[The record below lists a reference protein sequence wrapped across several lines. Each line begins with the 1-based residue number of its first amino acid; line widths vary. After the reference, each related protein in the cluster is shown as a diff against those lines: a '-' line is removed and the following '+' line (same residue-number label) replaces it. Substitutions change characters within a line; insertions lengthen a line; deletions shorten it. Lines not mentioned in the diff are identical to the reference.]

1 MPTPRVL
8 FLHGLEGS
16 PQGRKSRA
24 LGARFECVAP
34 ALPTADFEAS
44 VACARDALRAAGP
57 DIVVGSSFGGAI
69 ALALLQRGV
78 WCGPTLLLAP
88 AGASQ
93 GLQQLLPPGNARVV
107 IVHAVGDDLVPV
119 EDSRALAQTGVA
131 DRVRLIE
138 VEDDHALGAFV
149 ESGRLVA
156 LVEEVCTEAHD
167 EASAHA
173 TRAHGS
179 SSGEH
184 AQRTTI
190 AATSADAQGTVD
202 DGSRFRIET
211 FFEDPGLL
219 PVTLV
224 ALAIV
229 VIGGAVLILGALRAH
244 NPLVIAALLLIL
256 AMAVD
261 IARRRPR
268 PGRAFAWICSL
279 LALSALVA
287 WLADRSGLI

>member
-1 MPTPRVL
+1 VATPRVF

-44 VACARDALRAAGP
+44 VACTREALRAADP

-69 ALALLQRGV
+69 ALALLQRGF

-93 GLQQLLPPGNARVV
+93 GLQQTLPPGDARVV
-107 IVHAVGDDLVPV
+107 IVHALGDDLVPV
-119 EDSRALAQTGVA
+119 EDSRALARTGDP
-131 DRVRLIE
+131 DRVRLVE

-156 LVEEVCTEAHD
+156 LVEEVYAETRNG
-167 EASAHA
+167 ASVRAA
-173 TRAHGS
+173 LETRS
-179 SSGEH
+179 IDEH
-184 AQRTTI
+184 AQRPTI
-190 AATSADAQGTVD
+190 AAPRADAPSGID

-219 PVTLV
+219 PVTMV

-229 VIGGAVLILGALRAH
+229 VLGGAVLLLGALRAH
-244 NPLVIAALLLIL
+244 NPPIIAALLLVL
-256 AMAVD
+256 AMTVD

-268 PGRAFAWICSL
+268 PGRAFAWIGGL
-279 LALSALVA
+279 LVLSGIVA
-287 WLADRSGLI
+287 WIADHSGLL